1 MKIYGCRVKDKEVL
15 MDSRS
20 GGAFSVLSDIILA
33 QGGAVYGCVLGND
46 MQAEHRRAVSA
57 EERDNMRGSKYVQSK
72 TLDTFEQAADDL
84 KDGMPVL
91 YSGTSCQIAG
101 LLSYMRA
108 AKVDTEKLYTVDI
121 ICHGVPSPMVFND
134 YIAWLKKKYHIK
146 NISSYEFRNKKSYGW
161 KEAMETVHTRKRD
174 YDISVYSR
182 LFYKRH
188 ILRPVCYSCPYKS
201 FKHESDIT
209 LGDFWGIEKID
220 KGKKYNDDKGLSLL
234 LAHTKKGE
242 ELLEMVKPLIEW
254 FECTKDEC
262 IQPRLLSSS
271 KKPSNREEFWLDYSK
286 GDFDLIARK
295 YAGYSL
301 QTYFKGKIPGKLSRK
316 IYKLLHKR

>member
-1 MKIYGCRVKDKEVL
+1 MKIYGCRVKDKKVL

-46 MQAEHRRAVSA
+46 MQAEHRRAVSV

-84 KDGMPVL
+84 KNGMPVL

-146 NISSYEFRNKKSYGW
+146 NISSYEFRNKRDYGW
-161 KEAMETVHTRKRD
+161 KDHMETVHGSKRD
-174 YDISVYSR
+174 YDLSVYSR
-182 LFYKRH
+182 LFYKH
-188 ILRPVCYSCPYKS
+188 VILRPVCYVCQYKS
-201 FKHESDIT
+201 YIHEADIT
-209 LGDFWGIEKID
+209 LGDFWGFENNEQ
-220 KGKKYNDDKGLSLL
+220 GKHYNDDKGMSLL
-234 LAHTKKGE
+234 FVNTEKGE
-242 ELLEMVKPLIEW
+242 ELFEKAKPELEW
-254 FECTKDEC
+254 FESNREEC
-262 IQPRLLSSS
+262 FQNPLSAPS
-271 KKPSNREEFWLDYSK
+271 KKPLNREEFWLDYSK

-295 YAGYSL
+295 YAGYSVK
-301 QTYFKGKIPGKLSRK
+301 TYFKGKLPGKLSRK
-316 IYKLLHKR
+316 MYKLLHKR

>member
-1 MKIYGCRVKDKEVL
+1 MKIYGCRVKDEKVL
-15 MDSRS
+15 MSSRS

-33 QGGAVYGCVLGND
+33 QGGAVYGCVLGSD

-57 EERDNMRGSKYVQSK
+57 EERDTMRGSKYVQSK
-72 TLDTFEQAADDL
+72 TLDTFEQAAEDL
-84 KDGMPVL
+84 KNGMPVL

-101 LLSYMRA
+101 LLSYMRV

-134 YIAWLKKKYHIK
+134 YLAWLRKKYHIK
-146 NISSYEFRNKKSYGW
+146 SIRSYEFRNKRDYGW
-161 KEAMETVHTRKRD
+161 KEAMETVHTQKRD

-201 FKHESDIT
+201 FEHESDIT
-209 LGDFWGIEKID
+209 LGDFWGLEKID
-220 KGKKYNDDKGLSLL
+220 KGKKYNDDRGLSLIL
-234 LAHTKKGE
+234 VQTEKGE
-242 ELLEMVKPLIEW
+242 ELLEMVKPSIEW
-254 FECTKDEC
+254 FESTREEC
-262 IQPRLLSSS
+262 FQPRLLSPSE
-271 KKPSNREEFWLDYSK
+271 KPSNREEFWLDYSK

-301 QTYFKGKIPGKLSRK
+301 KTYFKGKLPGKLSRK
-316 IYKLLHKR
+316 MYKFLHKR